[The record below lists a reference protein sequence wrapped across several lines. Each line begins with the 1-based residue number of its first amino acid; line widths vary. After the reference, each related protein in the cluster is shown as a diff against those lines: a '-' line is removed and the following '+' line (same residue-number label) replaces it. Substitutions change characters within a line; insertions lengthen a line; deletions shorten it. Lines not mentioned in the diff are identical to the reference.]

1 MTLLRAVRPLL
12 AATAAAMLAA
22 CAGLRPQAPA
32 PDPAL
37 LSDAPA
43 RFASRGCGTDRVPDA
58 LPDAAELVDTR
69 ALAADVARLA
79 GGRALPEGY
88 VLLSM
93 GYSPDGVNVRRAL
106 IEHSLPPRLADSL
119 RKLVFAHRRAAAP
132 QPAEWGVRMRV
143 DVDSAGALR
152 FRVGR
157 RELCAP
163 QPLGRGLFTLAGSS
177 RASLPDP
184 YIEDSPS
191 AYNVWVRVRLDE
203 LGRVMDAS
211 LERGMVRGVPE
222 GMLLNYV
229 RTMSFHPA
237 VEDGRPVPGETSV
250 RVRLPG

>member
-12 AATAAAMLAA
+12 AATAAAALAA

-106 IEHSLPPRLADSL
+106 IEHSLSPRLADSL
-119 RKLVFAHRRAAAP
+119 QKLVFAHRRAAAP
-132 QPAEWGVRMRV
+132 QRAEWGVRMRV
-143 DVDSAGALR
+143 DVDSAGELR

-229 RTMSFHPA
+229 RTISFHPA